1 MTSLRNA
8 QEGLTHALAAIHDQ
22 FTGEFVAAD
31 LRMAADALGEIT
43 GAISTDDILN
53 RIFSEFCIGK

>member
-1 MTSLRNA
+1 TSLRSA
-8 QEGLTHALAAIHDQ
+8 QEGLTHALAALDDQ
-22 FTGEFVAAD
+22 LSGEFVAAD